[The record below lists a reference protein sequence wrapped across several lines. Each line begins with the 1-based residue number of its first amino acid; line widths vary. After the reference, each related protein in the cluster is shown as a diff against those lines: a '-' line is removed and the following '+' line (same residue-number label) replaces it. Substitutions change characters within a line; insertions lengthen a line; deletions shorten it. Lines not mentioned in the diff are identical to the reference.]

1 MDPQAANQTT
11 GADSLLDRLCL
22 SLVSGVGPR
31 LYKALVDH
39 FGSASAVLAA
49 PMSELRMVPGIGAKL
64 SQAVSRARDEI
75 DATQEIEFCRQQG
88 IALVGLGEAGY
99 PRMLAEI
106 PDPPTILYVHG
117 ELKPQDSLA
126 IAIVGSRHATQ
137 YGLAQ
142 AERLAASLARAGLV
156 IVSGLARGVDAAAH
170 RGALAAGGR
179 TIAVLGGG
187 LAQIYPPEHKPLA
200 DEIAGQGAVASE
212 APPRSQPLSGSFP
225 QRNRI
230 ISGLSLGVI
239 VVEASTHSGALITAR
254 HAMEQNREVFAVPGR
269 VDNRMAHGCHRL
281 LRDGAKLVE
290 SADDVLEELGPLVA
304 ATPNATGQV
313 IHHPAELLLNELE
326 QQVLQSITGDSAS
339 IDEIVSSSGLPTSQ
353 VLSTLSVLE
362 MRRLIRRLSG
372 NRVMRP

>member
-1 MDPQAANQTT
+1 MDAQGAEQAV
-11 GADSLLDRLCL
+11 GADPLLDRLCL

-31 LYKALVDH
+31 LYRALVDH
-39 FGSASAVLAA
+39 FGSASAVLNA

-64 SQAVSRARDEI
+64 SQAVSRAREQI
-75 DATQEIEFCRQQG
+75 DAADELQFCRQQG
-88 IALVGLGEAGY
+88 IAILGAGEAGY

-106 PDPPTILYVHG
+106 PDPPAILYVQG
-117 ELKPQDSLA
+117 ELKPQDQLA
-126 IAIVGSRHATQ
+126 VAIVGSRHATQ

-142 AERLAASLARAGLV
+142 AQRLAASLARAGLV

-170 RGALAAGGR
+170 RGALEAGGR

-187 LAQIYPPEHKPLA
+187 LAQIYPPEHQPLA
-200 DEIAGQGAVASE
+200 NEIAGQGAVVSE

-230 ISGLSLGVI
+230 ISGISLGVI
-239 VVEASTHSGALITAR
+239 VVEASTHSGALITAQ

-304 ATPNATGQV
+304 ATPSNSGQV
-313 IHHPAELLLNELE
+313 VHHPAELLLNELE
-326 QQVLQSITGDSAS
+326 QQVLQSITGDSAG
-339 IDEIVSSSGLPTSQ
+339 IDEIVVASGLPTPQ

-362 MRRLIRRLSG
+362 MRRLVRRLSG

>member
-1 MDPQAANQTT
+1 MP
-11 GADSLLDRLCL
+11 GI
-22 SLVSGVGPR
+22 GPR

-75 DATQEIEFCRQQG
+75 DVAEEIEFCRQQG
-88 IALVGLGEAGY
+88 IALVGLGDEGY

-156 IVSGLARGVDAAAH
+156 IVSGLARGIDAAAH

-179 TIAVLGGG
+179 TIAVLGSGV
-187 LAQIYPPEHKPLA
+187 AQIYPPEHKSLA
-200 DEIAGQGAVASE
+200 DEVAAQGAVVSE

-230 ISGLSLGVI
+230 ISGMSLGVI

-304 ATPNATGQV
+304 ATPSGYR
-313 IHHPAELLLNELE
+313 P
-326 QQVLQSITGDSAS
+326 GDP
-339 IDEIVSSSGLPTSQ
+339 SSGRAVAQ
-353 VLSTLSVLE
+353 
-362 MRRLIRRLSG
+362 
-372 NRVMRP
+372 